1 MNGSKSIAQNT
12 IYLTSALIVQ
22 KIIAYVFFLF
32 IASRLGASGTGAYVA
47 AFSFT
52 GLFSVLVD
60 LGLSNVLVR
69 EIARFPNRAE
79 EYLRNAVGLKIV
91 LGIFTFGFLLLTIA
105 LLDYFGAEHPPISL
119 VAVAGVVMLLDS
131 MVLTGNSV
139 FRGWQNLKLESII
152 VVVQKTGVLITGL
165 VVLWWFAT
173 AFSLTVAILIGGL
186 AAYVSITRFLAT
198 SIPKPWL
205 PKFDWVMQKKLLIMA
220 WPFALAAFF
229 AMGYSHIDSI
239 LLSVLKGSES
249 VGLYSVA
256 SKTMNAFVFIPSAFI
271 AAIYPAM
278 SEAYALNRNRLTEL
292 THVSLR
298 FLFMIGAPVAMGLFL
313 LAEPFVGLIGEEYI
327 NSVLA
332 VQILLPSLVF
342 MFLTYPIGALLN
354 ATDRQVWQT
363 TILGIG
369 LVGNVALNIYLIPQ
383 YGFIGAS
390 VAWSLTNILMF
401 SVGLIMVG
409 RVVKIFTSR
418 LFISMVKIL
427 LAVLVMAVIVS
438 LTSEMFVLLPIILGA
453 LVYGFVLFTLRELT
467 YAEIISL
474 VKLVKHGTK

>member
-1 MNGSKSIAQNT
+1 MNASKSIAQNT
-12 IYLTSALIVQ
+12 IYLTSALVVQ

-32 IASRLGASGTGAYVA
+32 IASRLGANGTGAYVA

-69 EIARFPNRAE
+69 EIARFPNKTE
-79 EYLRNAVGLKIV
+79 EYLRNAVGLKII
-91 LGIFTFGFLLLTIA
+91 LGIITLGLLIFTIA

-152 VVVQKTGVLITGL
+152 VVVQKTGVLIAGL
-165 VVLWWFAT
+165 VALWWFAT
-173 AFSLTVAILIGGL
+173 AFSLTVAILIGGVV
-186 AAYVSITRFLAT
+186 AYFLITRFLAT

-205 PKFDWVMQKKLLIMA
+205 PKFDWIIQKKLLILA

-239 LLSVLKGSES
+239 LLSVFKGSES

-278 SEAYALNRNRLTEL
+278 SEAHALNRDRLTEL

-298 FLFMIGAPVAMGLFL
+298 FLFMIGAPVAVGLFL
-313 LAEPFVGLIGEEYI
+313 LAKPFVGLVGEEYA

-354 ATDRQVWQT
+354 ATDRQIWQT
-363 TILGIG
+363 GILGVG

-383 YGFIGAS
+383 YGYIGSS

-409 RVVKIFTSR
+409 RVVKIFTNR
-418 LFISMVKIL
+418 LFISLVKIL
-427 LAVLVMAVIVS
+427 LAVLAMALIVIS
-438 LTSEMFVLLPIILGA
+438 TSEMFVLLPIILGA
-453 LVYGFVLFTLRELT
+453 VTYGLLLFVMRELT
-467 YAEIISL
+467 YAEVTGLFRL
-474 VKLVKHGTK
+474 VKYGGK